1 MSAMAITGIVFVCVF
16 GAALLGIAL
25 QMALPAHHLAGDSQE
40 TIKLILGLIAT
51 MAALVLG
58 LLVASAKSSYDT
70 QSGELTQLSA
80 NVIMLDRMLA
90 LYGPET
96 GEVREQ
102 LRRMVE
108 DSVDRIWPRDQPHPA
123 AVTPVPP
130 QGMVGAIY
138 IAVQKLAPQT
148 DSQRFLQ
155 GQVLQTLA
163 TIGQTR
169 TLMFEQNSQPL
180 SWLFL
185 VVLIFWVGV
194 LFAGFGLLSARNAT
208 AIAALL
214 VGALSVAGAVFL
226 VLELSQPY
234 GGMLQLSSAG
244 LQSALAVLGKP

>member
-1 MSAMAITGIVFVCVF
+1 VIT
-16 GAALLGIAL
+16 
-25 QMALPAHHLAGDSQE
+25 
-40 TIKLILGLIAT
+40 
-51 MAALVLG
+51 
-58 LLVASAKSSYDT
+58 
-70 QSGELTQLSA
+70 
-80 NVIMLDRMLA
+80 LDRMLA
-90 LYGPET
+90 LYGPDT

-108 DSVDRIWPRDQPHPA
+108 SSVDRIWPRDRPHPA
-123 AVTPVPP
+123 TVTPVPP
-130 QGMVGAIY
+130 QGQVGAIY
-138 IAVQKLAPQT
+138 IAVQKLTPQT

-155 GQVLQTLA
+155 GQVLQSLA

-169 TLMFEQNSQPL
+169 ALMFEQNSEPI
-180 SWLFL
+180 SWPFL

-194 LFAGFGLLSARNAT
+194 LFAGFGLLAARNAT

-244 LQSALAVLGKP
+244 LENALAVLGKP